1 MKIAYYTT
9 IPPPLM
15 PGTESVF
22 NEIGILMDNF
32 NGQMIHLY
40 PFKKPYPRF
49 PWQMVG
55 LHRFHHLQY
64 MDRIVDIHHIFSAG
78 ICPFPVLRML
88 RKPVVYTVVSGID
101 PLRDTLKWPGF
112 MLVVGSER
120 DLTTAKKLGI
130 TNCSFVHHGIDTSQ
144 IRKNPLILKEELT
157 LLTASAPW
165 TARQF
170 RQKGFDLLFD
180 LVSRRNDLRL
190 IILMR
195 GLLTGALQKR
205 LKLFDI
211 EDRVTVI
218 DTYVDIN
225 AILSRVHA
233 TIALAE
239 NPGVIRSYPHSL
251 IESLVAGK
259 PIILSDTIPMADYA
273 RGNNVGCVVE
283 DFSSF
288 SLNATIDAFIGEYN
302 TYRMKAEAIGG
313 KDFSKDQ
320 MIADYHEV
328 YDLVLRRM

>member
-1 MKIAYYTT
+1 
-9 IPPPLM
+9 
-15 PGTESVF
+15 
-22 NEIGILMDNF
+22 
-32 NGQMIHLY
+32 
-40 PFKKPYPRF
+40 
-49 PWQMVG
+49 
-55 LHRFHHLQY
+55 
-64 MDRIVDIHHIFSAG
+64 
-78 ICPFPVLRML
+78 
-88 RKPVVYTVVSGID
+88 
-101 PLRDTLKWPGF
+101 
-112 MLVVGSER
+112 
-120 DLTTAKKLGI
+120 
-130 TNCSFVHHGIDTSQ
+130 
-144 IRKNPLILKEELT
+144 
-157 LLTASAPW
+157 
-165 TARQF
+165 
-170 RQKGFDLLFD
+170 
-180 LVSRRNDLRL
+180 
-190 IILMR
+190 
-195 GLLTGALQKR
+195 